1 MYHIKEDKRA
11 KASVELIC
19 GGLKRC
25 LKEKSF
31 ESVTISDIQRV
42 SGVSRSTFYR
52 NFDRI
57 EDVLMLLCDR
67 NFDAAF
73 KRAEETGEELRVAV
87 FHYWFE
93 NVTLLETIVR
103 IHRTDILVESLRRS
117 EQVERYFRPYIKD
130 ETVFDY
136 FSGVIASAM
145 VGILSTWIE
154 HGKVESEE
162 QVMQNTQKAFVKL
175 ITLGIMGKYR
185 IKK

>member
-1 MYHIKEDKRA
+1 MYHIKNDKRA
-11 KASVELIC
+11 YASVELIC
-19 GGLKRC
+19 SSL
-25 LKEKSF
+25 LELLETTPF
-31 ESVTISDIQRV
+31 EQITISDIQRM
-42 SGVSRSTFYR
+42 STVSRSTFYR

-73 KRAEETGEELRVAV
+73 KRAEETGVAV
-87 FHYWFE
+87 FRYWFE

-136 FSGVIASAM
+136 FSSVIASAM

>member
-1 MYHIKEDKRA
+1 M
-11 KASVELIC
+11 
-19 GGLKRC
+19 
-25 LKEKSF
+25 
-31 ESVTISDIQRV
+31 
-42 SGVSRSTFYR
+42 
-52 NFDRI
+52 
-57 EDVLMLLCDR
+57 
-67 NFDAAF
+67 
-73 KRAEETGEELRVAV
+73 AV

>member
-1 MYHIKEDKRA
+1 MYHIKNDKRA
-11 KASVELIC
+11 YASVELIC
-19 GGLKRC
+19 SSL
-25 LKEKSF
+25 LELLETTPF
-31 ESVTISDIQRV
+31 EQITISDIQRM
-42 SGVSRSTFYR
+42 STVSRSTFYR

-67 NFDAAF
+67 SFDAAF
-73 KRAEETGEELRVAV
+73 KRAEETGEEIRVAV
-87 FHYWFE
+87 FHYWL
-93 NVTLLETIVR
+93 TLLETIVR

-175 ITLGIMGKYR
+175 ITLGIMGK
-185 IKK
+185 

>member
-1 MYHIKEDKRA
+1 M
-11 KASVELIC
+11 
-19 GGLKRC
+19 
-25 LKEKSF
+25 
-31 ESVTISDIQRV
+31 
-42 SGVSRSTFYR
+42 
-52 NFDRI
+52 
-57 EDVLMLLCDR
+57 
-67 NFDAAF
+67 
-73 KRAEETGEELRVAV
+73 AV

-103 IHRTDILVESLRRS
+103 IHRPDILVESLRRS

>member
-1 MYHIKEDKRA
+1 MYHIKNDKRA
-11 KASVELIC
+11 YASVELIC
-19 GGLKRC
+19 SSL
-25 LKEKSF
+25 LELLETTPF
-31 ESVTISDIQRV
+31 EQITISDIQRM
-42 SGVSRSTFYR
+42 STVSRSTFYR

-73 KRAEETGEELRVAV
+73 KRAEETGEEIRVAV

-117 EQVERYFRPYIKD
+117 KQVERYFRPYIKD

-136 FSGVIASAM
+136 FSSVIASTM

-162 QVMQNTQKAFVKL
+162 QVMQNTQKAFAKL
-175 ITLGIMGKYR
+175 VTLGIMGKYR